1 METLK
6 LIATAGFCA
15 VYFLLTYTKIL
26 IDRVFSRQKTKVISG
41 LLLYILFITTLNTPT
56 NKNLAPL
63 KKKEES
69 HKIEFKFPPPPQLPA
84 FVGAPAPR

>member
-6 LIATAGFCA
+6 LIATAGFYTA
-15 VYFLLTYTKIL
+15 HFLLTHTKIL
-26 IDRVFSRQKTKVISG
+26 INRVFPRQKIKIISG

-56 NKNLAPL
+56 NKNLTPL
-63 KKKEES
+63 RKTEES

-84 FVGAPAPR
+84 FVNAPR